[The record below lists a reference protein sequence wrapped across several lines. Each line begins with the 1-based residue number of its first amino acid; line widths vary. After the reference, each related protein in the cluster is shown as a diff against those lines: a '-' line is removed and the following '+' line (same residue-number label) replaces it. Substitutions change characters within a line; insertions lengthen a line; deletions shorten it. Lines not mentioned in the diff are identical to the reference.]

1 MAKSWNP
8 RYLAYCYPCS
18 PQNQLALDRKLYP
31 GGCMTGFILWVPARW
46 REFDQIKGLSTM
58 KHIGPP
64 FWIYCDCG
72 PNGTL
77 HRVPALRVLHQA
89 RPSYPGQRRAKP
101 SLRNMCRICEK
112 LWPALPP
119 SARKPR
125 IEARVAS
132 YIEQRRAQWAEAR
145 QP

>member
-1 MAKSWNP
+1 MPIDEELSKLIHGDYEAFLDVVWK
-8 RYLAYCYPCS
+8 RDMDCRRATCS
-18 PQNQLALDRKLYP
+18 LMCLL
-31 GGCMTGFILWVPARW
+31 
-46 REFDQIKGLSTM
+46 